1 MTGSLIEGNRFAI
14 IFHIMTVKL
23 TNTAVFLSIAVND
36 LDNLIFGFGYIRV
49 KLVIKRLQG
58 KLPNI
63 LGFINIFNRDGVW
76 YGVHI
81 GRAFLH
87 IKAVWIDSRSTFL
100 RHLETVYKILMISTH
115 NCVNTHHSA
124 SLVARYLESKANL
137 LCPIPLAQ
145 RPHARQTT
153 DSDYTRISYRQHN
166 TT

>member
-1 MTGSLIEGNRFAI
+1 
-14 IFHIMTVKL
+14 MTVKL

-87 IKAVWIDSRSTFL
+87 IKAV
-100 RHLETVYKILMISTH
+100 
-115 NCVNTHHSA
+115 
-124 SLVARYLESKANL
+124 
-137 LCPIPLAQ
+137 
-145 RPHARQTT
+145 
-153 DSDYTRISYRQHN
+153 
-166 TT
+166 